1 MPFRRRRFSRFRRKP
16 SMGNRKRRYKRFVRK
31 VKHIAN
37 TAGEKKYFAVS
48 SGGPQ
53 TVDST
58 GTITSISNI
67 PQGDTDN
74 TRDGD
79 QAYIRSL
86 ELFWEAD
93 AADVFN
99 VLRLLVVQWYPATT
113 PLVTDIL
120 LTTGVD
126 GFMSPYNHDQ
136 RFQFRVIYDKRVTI
150 STDRPA
156 ANFRVRL
163 RRFGRRRIQYLGGTT
178 DGQNKLYL
186 LKISDSGAVS
196 HPFIQ
201 NFTKLNFSD
210 N

>member
-1 MPFRRRRFSRFRRKP
+1 MPYRRRRTRFRRKA
-16 SMGNRKRRYKRFVRK
+16 SMGIRKRRYKRFVRR

-53 TVDST
+53 TVDDS
-58 GTITSISNI
+58 GVITSISNI
-67 PQGDTDN
+67 QQGDTDVS
-74 TRDGD
+74 RDGD

-86 ELFWEAD
+86 EVHWEAN

-99 VLRLLVVQWYPATT
+99 VLRFMVVQWYPATT
-113 PLVTDIL
+113 PTVSDIL
-120 LTTGVD
+120 LTTGTD

-136 RFQFRVIYDKRVTI
+136 RFQFRVLYDKRVTVD
-150 STDRPA
+150 TDRPSIA
-156 ANFRVRL
+156 FRTRL

-178 DGQNKLYL
+178 DGQNKLYV
-186 LKISDSGAVS
+186 LKISDSSAAS
-196 HPFIQ
+196 HPLIQ